1 MEKQK
6 RERSTNFSQD
16 ETHLLL
22 SLIEARRYIIESKRS
37 DASTWQE
44 KEKAWK
50 DIEKAFNSVTNSVFR
65 DHKHLKIKYEAIKR
79 DTRKKIAE
87 FYKSGGTKK
96 LTIAEEKVKEIM
108 RLSVD
113 SNESQFDSDS
123 GLPSTTHTVIKRVP
137 GVEESNAPNV
147 LTNESR
153 KDNIIQK
160 QESEPPKKK
169 LCAERTPIFR
179 SKSKEEMPF
188 DELAE
193 EKHEIAKIQMKIR
206 TEELHQ
212 KIIQRKLLEQDLK
225 HKDIIFE
232 LEKQQLL
239 LKIQLLK
246 KDLEKT

>member
-22 SLIEARRYIIESKRS
+22 SLIEARRDIIESKKS

-87 FYKSGGTKK
+87 FYKSGGKTKR

-123 GLPSTTHTVIKRVP
+123 GLPKSCR
-137 GVEESNAPNV
+137 
-147 LTNESR
+147 
-153 KDNIIQK
+153 DNIIQK

-188 DELAE
+188 DKLAE
-193 EKHEIAKIQMKIR
+193 EKQEIAKIQMKIK

-212 KIIQRKLLEQDLK
+212 KIIQRKLLEQELR